1 MRVAISLGRKDNL
14 WRTASGAKD
23 SYMPPELDEIRSKP
37 LLIRFNGD
45 DQPAIMDPFAAA
57 GLREATLGLEMLR
70 GKQCLA
76 YLQGEWL
83 LMFDGSTHECFMVSL
98 ASLSRISLPPLFA
111 RWSISGHR
119 HGHSSI
125 GHLICLGEGLKHW

>member
-1 MRVAISLGRKDNL
+1 
-14 WRTASGAKD
+14 
-23 SYMPPELDEIRSKP
+23 
-37 LLIRFNGD
+37 
-45 DQPAIMDPFAAA
+45 MDPFAAA

-83 LMFDGSTHECFMVSL
+83 LMFDGGTHECFMVSL

-111 RWSISGHR
+111 PVEHLSKCAL
-119 HGHSSI
+119 SSPATLPDCI
-125 GHLICLGEGLKHW
+125 IMFTA